1 MKNRRIKV
9 FFLTYYPPVP
19 TMGGAM
25 AFYRHFFER
34 DDFEVFVATN
44 DKNVLNHHLP
54 CEVLVF
60 ERSRVWERLTKTRLY
75 RFAHSL
81 QHLLEGEFILNEV
94 LAAARRFQPDVI
106 FTIAGTWGSTTRMA
120 EKLSKELGVPLA
132 TSFNDWFDF
141 SIIIHPAF
149 RSILEQR
156 FRSVYRNSDVAFCTS
171 DGMKNALGP
180 HANAR
185 VLFPTGGLRAL
196 MHSENSDPVETGSV
210 VFAGNLGN
218 WYGPML
224 ERLVKASQSAELET
238 IFRIYGDLATWG
250 ADFDQFAKSKNIFR
264 GHLPFQKLLLE
275 LRKADVLLLMM
286 GFGKDCELVERTSFK
301 TKFLDYLS
309 VGRPVFVWGPPYC
322 SAVGYAK
329 EFDSAEVCTEENP
342 TAAALGLSRLLADSF
357 RKKELTVNAER
368 MYADRFHPDKIHQVF
383 LDGLRHI
390 PKRCE

>member
-1 MKNRRIKV
+1 
-9 FFLTYYPPVP
+9 
-19 TMGGAM
+19 MGGAM

-196 MHSENSDPVETGSV
+196 KHSENSDPVETGSV

-224 ERLVKASQSAELET
+224 ENLVKASQGAKLET
-238 IFRIYGDLATWG
+238 IFRIYGDLAKWS
-250 ADFDQFAKSKNIFR
+250 AKFDKFAKSQNIFR

-286 GFGKDCELVERTSFK
+286 GFGKDFELIERTSFK

-322 SAVGYAK
+322 SAVRYAK

-342 TAAALGLSRLLADSF
+342 IHAAMGLSRLLTDSV
-357 RKKELTVNAER
+357 RKKELAVNAER

-383 LDGLRHI
+383 VDGMRQVS
-390 PKRCE
+390 RRFA